1 MKLLTSVI
9 SIVGVACCA
18 ALLAYSAN
26 RASPTN
32 LNAALLTDPD
42 FITHLA
48 KFSKSYASMDEY
60 SLRAGI
66 FRENLEKI
74 RQLNLE
80 HEDTVTFD
88 VNHMADWTAEEY
100 KSLLGFR
107 KSPLSSYPSLQ
118 ADGGSDM
125 PETAYNTSDTADD
138 MPDTFTPDTHAFDWR
153 NKGVISPLFS
163 LSQSNCWGMDWAI
176 VAVAAMEASYKI
188 S

>member
-1 MKLLTSVI
+1 MKLLTAVI

-32 LNAALLTDPD
+32 LNTALLTDPE

-74 RQLNLE
+74 RQLNLD
-80 HEDTVTFD
+80 HNDTVTFD

-100 KSLLGFR
+100 QGLEDHLCRSILTFRLMAGLTCLKSLITLLIPRITLTCPILLHRTHTQLTGGL
-107 KSPLSSYPSLQ
+107 KPL
-118 ADGGSDM
+118 
-125 PETAYNTSDTADD
+125 
-138 MPDTFTPDTHAFDWR
+138 
-153 NKGVISPLFS
+153 
-163 LSQSNCWGMDWAI
+163 
-176 VAVAAMEASYKI
+176 
-188 S
+188 

>member
-1 MKLLTSVI
+1 MKLLTAVI

-32 LNAALLTDPD
+32 LNAALLTDPE

-74 RQLNLE
+74 RQLNLD
-80 HEDTVTFD
+80 HNDTVTFD

-125 PETAYNTSDTADD
+125 PEITNNTSDTADYVD
-138 MPDTFTPDTHAFDWR
+138 MPDTFTPDTHSVDWR
-153 NKGVISPLFS
+153 TKAVINALFPLEF
-163 LSQSNCWGMDWAI
+163 QSNC
-176 VAVAAMEASYKI
+176 
-188 S
+188 